1 MAVHIICTSMF
12 CFVLFFPIFIIFL
25 TVPAK
30 QSFKHSPSGPLCFSA
45 LSLSFFYLCLISHFS
60 PLFFP
65 FCGCAWVHLWKLV
78 RQFVCLLS
86 QIVCRMLKVCKC
98 CFSSSLQ
105 DFDRASEATRGGR
118 SSGWYWCSSSYRH
131 KRHLCQ
137 SAALQQWQVLF
148 FGMYELP
155 YKQTELTE
163 HGW

>member
-12 CFVLFFPIFIIFL
+12 CFVFFPFL
-25 TVPAK
+25 L
-30 QSFKHSPSGPLCFSA
+30 SFWRSQLSNLSNILPLVLFVS

-118 SSGWYWCSSSYRH
+118 SGGWYWCSSSYRH

-137 SAALQQWQVLF
+137 SPALQQRQVLF